1 MKKFYKTF
9 TFYFV
14 IIGIIVV
21 VLNILGQDD
30 MNILMIG
37 LNPILNLLDN
47 SKAVRD
53 FMNSNT
59 YFWHIASFIT
69 NVLYG
74 LILDLIKIKM
84 KNSKN

>member
-14 IIGIIVV
+14 VIGIIIVL
-21 VLNILGQDD
+21 LNISGNDD
-30 MNILMIG
+30 MNLFLIG

-69 NVLYG
+69 NTLYG
-74 LILDLIKIKM
+74 LILDFIRVKIKRR
-84 KNSKN
+84 